1 MYFKCINILDII
13 IDDYRSLEFTQYNIA
28 ITIISMV
35 IIQSKFFS
43 FEIFKY
49 VYGIDLFKE
58 KYKKC
63 QFVLKSIYLNNYFIY
78 NDSTNKK
85 SNYSI
90 NSDSTFDTSI
100 SE

>member
-1 MYFKCINILDII
+1 
-13 IDDYRSLEFTQYNIA
+13 
-28 ITIISMV
+28 MV